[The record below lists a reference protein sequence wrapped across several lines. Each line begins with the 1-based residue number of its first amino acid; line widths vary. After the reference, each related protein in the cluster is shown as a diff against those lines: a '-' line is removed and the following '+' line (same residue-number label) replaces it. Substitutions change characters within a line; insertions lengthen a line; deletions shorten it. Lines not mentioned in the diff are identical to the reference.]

1 MVIALNNFDSTKDY
15 FAVLGVHH
23 DACDKTIKLAYRK
36 MARRYHPDVS
46 KIYNAVVKFQEVAEA
61 FEVLTKHK
69 ESYCRTL
76 KSRNTNPK
84 KHTGAK
90 NKNQHSQ
97 PGFSQGYFYKKPLR
111 GKNRTVT
118 YPLTLRYAI
127 RLLKIGFFYI
137 PSLKVK
143 MKFTREAFLEKT
155 FRIKGRGYPGLFGG
169 ENGDYHVKFNLTAI
183 SLSWELKGNDI
194 YGEVKISPFLFKKGK
209 TIELDSPS
217 GIMSLKIP
225 DNYQEND
232 YVKVENMGLP
242 ADSKNLAGHLF
253 TKLVE
258 A

>member
-61 FEVLTKHK
+61 FEVLTKKHK

-76 KSRNTNPK
+76 KSRNTNPTNPK

-97 PGFSQGYFYKKPLR
+97 PGFSR
-111 GKNRTVT
+111 
-118 YPLTLRYAI
+118 
-127 RLLKIGFFYI
+127 
-137 PSLKVK
+137 
-143 MKFTREAFLEKT
+143 
-155 FRIKGRGYPGLFGG
+155 
-169 ENGDYHVKFNLTAI
+169 
-183 SLSWELKGNDI
+183 
-194 YGEVKISPFLFKKGK
+194 
-209 TIELDSPS
+209 
-217 GIMSLKIP
+217 IMSLKIP
-225 DNYQEND
+225 DNYREND

-253 TKLVE
+253 TKFVE